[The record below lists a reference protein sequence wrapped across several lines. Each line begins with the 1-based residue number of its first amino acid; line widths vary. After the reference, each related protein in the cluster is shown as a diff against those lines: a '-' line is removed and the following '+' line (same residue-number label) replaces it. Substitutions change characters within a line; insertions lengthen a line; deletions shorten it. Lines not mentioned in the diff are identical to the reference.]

1 VVLSLLSSSP
11 SPDPP
16 SEPPPEEA
24 LPPGHLY
31 RIAWGLY
38 LVLAIAGGLWVG
50 LRDGAIPL
58 DLFLDPKAWWLHLG
72 AGLGGAAGL
81 LALWELGRRLLP
93 VARELERQLGRVLS
107 SIDSQEALALAVLSG
122 FAEELFFRG
131 AVQGAFASH
140 GWLWAA
146 FLFALLHT
154 GPGRPYRVW
163 TLFAFLA
170 GLVFGGLTAWSGN
183 LLAAVVAHTLVNAIN
198 LRRLALEGRKGSQG
212 AEESSETVESG
223 QAEPGASTE
232 ADEEA
237 SQESDREG

>member
-1 VVLSLLSSSP
+1 MVLSLQSPNP
-11 SPDPP
+11 SPEPP
-16 SEPPPEEA
+16 SEES

-38 LVLAIAGGLWVG
+38 LVLAIAGGLWIG

-58 DLFLDPKAWWLHLG
+58 ALFIDPEAWWQHLG
-72 AGLGGAAGL
+72 AGLGGAVAL

-131 AVQGAFASH
+131 AVQGAFTSH

-154 GPGRPYRVW
+154 GPGRAYRVW

-198 LRRLALEGRKGSQG
+198 LRRLALEGRKGSQT
-212 AEESSETVESG
+212 AEESTEAVESDP
-223 QAEPGASTE
+223 AEPGASTE
-232 ADEEA
+232 ADEEK
-237 SQESDREG
+237 SDRES